1 MDFMDFYH
9 LKDDYIQFLRT
20 YDSKVAVNK
29 NESRPYVG
37 VVLDVD
43 GIKYYAPFSS
53 PKPKH
58 LHMRNTVDF
67 RKIAGGRY
75 GAINFNNMIPVP
87 EAALL
92 PISIRNEPDVNYR
105 RILQNQYTAIMDDIP
120 GIQRTAEN
128 LRNLLMKEDQKLSD
142 YEKKVK
148 SRCCDLVLLESVYL
162 NWDV

>member
-1 MDFMDFYH
+1 MKFYN
-9 LKDDYIQFLRT
+9 LKEAYIQFLRN

-92 PISIRNEPDVNYR
+92 LMDIDNEPDLSYR
-105 RILQNQYTAIMDDIP
+105 RILQNQYNAVSADVP
-120 GIQRTAEN
+120 GIQKTAEN
-128 LRNLLMKEDQKLSD
+128 LRKLLMKDDRKLTN
-142 YEKKVK
+142 YEKQVK
-148 SRCCDLVLLESVYL
+148 NRCCDLILLESVYL
-162 NWDV
+162 NWEK